1 MVKSKI
7 IMKSI
12 FQTRLINNYVTTLI
26 GLFILFVCLYFIYE
40 GKETAEGLSG
50 WLTTA
55 LLFLRSKDSLIA
67 LPPKE

>member
-1 MVKSKI
+1 
-7 IMKSI
+7 MKNI
-12 FQTRLINNYVTTLI
+12 FKTRLINNYLTTLI
-26 GLFILFVCLYFIYE
+26 GLIIMFVCLYFIYE

-55 LLFLRSKDSLIA
+55 ILFLRSKDSLIA

>member
-1 MVKSKI
+1 
-7 IMKSI
+7 MKELLK
-12 FQTRLINNYVTTLI
+12 TRLINNYVTTILGLLI
-26 GLFILFVCLYFIYE
+26 IFICLYFIYE